1 MVVFVHSLH
10 LDTAITVMHQVKDS
24 VYSSSQNHGLV
35 LIYGGSGQNYAC
47 AAHLFY
53 DSDVQTCALL
63 TFTYA
68 LDYLHH
74 Y

>member
-1 MVVFVHSLH
+1 M
-10 LDTAITVMHQVKDS
+10 KNS
-24 VYSSSQNHGLV
+24 VYSSSQNRGLV
-35 LIYGGSGQNYAC
+35 SIYGWSGQNYAC
-47 AAHLFY
+47 AARLFY